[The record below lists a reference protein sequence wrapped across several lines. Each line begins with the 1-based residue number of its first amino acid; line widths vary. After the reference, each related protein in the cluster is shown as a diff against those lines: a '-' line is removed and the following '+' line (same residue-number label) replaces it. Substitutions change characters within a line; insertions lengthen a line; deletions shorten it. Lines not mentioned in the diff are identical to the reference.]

1 MGNWRKLGIIAGDGD
16 LPIQVAKHVAERS
29 KDAYVIAFDT
39 VEDRRVRAL
48 ANTIVSVGQ
57 VGKIIDSLKS
67 NDCDAVVLAGYVKR
81 PDFKKLKLDMK
92 GASLLPRAIK
102 AATTGDGSLLSFV
115 VEVLEQEG
123 FIVIG
128 AHELSNT
135 LIIAAGALGMYA
147 PDEEQFRDIQKGA
160 ELINALGKFDVGQAT
175 VVAGGFVLAI
185 EAVEGTDAML
195 RRCAAVSSEL
205 RGEEANGVLV
215 KRTKPG
221 QELRV
226 DLPTIGVNTVQA
238 SIEANLKG
246 IAVEAGKTII
256 LEPSRVA
263 ELADNHGLYVYAF
276 SEHEV

>member
-16 LPIQVAKHVAERS
+16 LPIQVAKQVAERGN
-29 KDAYVIAFDT
+29 DIHVIVLDT
-39 VEDRRVRAL
+39 VSDHRVRAL
-48 ANTIVSVGQ
+48 ADTVVSIGQ
-57 VGKIIDSLKS
+57 VGKIINTLKS
-67 NDCDAVVLAGYVKR
+67 NNCDAVVLAGYVKR
-81 PDFKKLKLDMK
+81 PDFKNLKLDMK
-92 GASLLPRAIK
+92 GASLLPRAIR
-102 AATTGDGSLLSFV
+102 AAKTGDGSLLSFV

-128 AHELSNT
+128 AHELSKT
-135 LIIAAGALGMYA
+135 LIIAAGALGKFA
-147 PDEEQFRDIQKGA
+147 PNEEQIRDIRKGA
-160 ELINALGKFDVGQAT
+160 ALISALGAFDVGQAT
-175 VVAGGFVLAI
+175 VVADGFVLAI

-195 RRCAAVSSEL
+195 RRCAAVTPEI

-263 ELADNHGLYVYAF
+263 ELADKHGLYVYAF
-276 SEHEV
+276 CEHEV